1 MDMSRIGVQL
11 ARALSPE
18 MYASA
23 VQAGNDRLKAAAM
36 EMVLLEVIASLTQE
50 LYEKLGV
57 SEERIHEL
65 IERAGHSASIKADLF
80 VMDLVEAAGTTLDD
94 SFIPR
99 D

>member
-57 SEERIHEL
+57 SEERINEL

-80 VMDLVEAAGTTLDD
+80 VMGLVEAAGTTLDD
-94 SFIPR
+94 SFIPH